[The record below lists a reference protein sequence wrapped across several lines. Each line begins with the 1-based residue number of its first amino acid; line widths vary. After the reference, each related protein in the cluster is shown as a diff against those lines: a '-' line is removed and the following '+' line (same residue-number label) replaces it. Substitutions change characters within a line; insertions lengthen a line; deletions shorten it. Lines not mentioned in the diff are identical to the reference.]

1 MFKCHLMIG
10 TSIFFLVSNL
20 GVCTVWSARFFLK
33 FVIELIGIGFFIIK
47 TDAYRLGSVFR
58 LIVVRFLAIGLI
70 GLVGLKY

>member
-33 FVIELIGIGFFIIK
+33 FVIEPIGIGFFIIK
-47 TDAYRLGSVFR
+47 TDAYHLGSVFR
-58 LIVVRFLAIGLI
+58 PIVVRFLVVGLI